1 MSAAISQFS
10 FERLTQILGWPLLD
24 FVWQGVLIA
33 GVAALLLSLCRHAR
47 PQTRYLIA
55 SGAMLLCALLPLAG
69 MLLQAS
75 RPPSLTLSAA
85 LQLLA
90 ETSATTEVQWQDS
103 NLLLSMLAPV
113 LPFLVTLWLSG
124 VTLMLSRYL
133 LGLLWIA
140 RLGSQAGQAT
150 YLSAMGDWQHSA
162 RTLQAR
168 FGIRREVRLLWKTE
182 ILSPMTTGCWRPVI
196 LMPVSLLSGMSPSMI
211 EALLAHELAHIRRWD
226 YLVKLLQNLVQALL
240 FYHPVVWWLGRQMDS
255 ERELIADQLAV
266 AATGQS
272 RELAL
277 ALQSL
282 DQMQMQQQA
291 LALAAHGGDLLSR
304 IRQILRPGP
313 QAWQWKMALPVV
325 LAVVSLML
333 IFQTKVDAV
342 PAADQLVLNQQAH
355 EAALPAKL
363 MINTHSR
370 HVMVLDEASGAV
382 LLQKNADVAVPIA
395 SISKLLTA
403 MVTLDAQLDMQQE
416 LQLSRQDMV
425 GSQQGLTLL
434 KPGLSV
440 TRQQLLELML
450 VPSSN
455 TAAKALGRT
464 YPGGEAALIA
474 AMQRKLQ
481 ALGLHQTS
489 IEEPVGISANNRSSA
504 ADLARLARIA
514 AAYPELQKLSGS
526 PEMKLSLAGKTE
538 RLPSSNPLVGQ
549 ASWDI
554 SLTKTGYSKAAGR
567 CLLLRTKIAGKHWIV
582 VLLNADQFAM
592 RTEDAELIRDAISG
606 AVSASSSASSSASI
620 LDGSAV
626 MAR

>member
-1 MSAAISQFS
+1 MNAAISQFS

-55 SGAMLLCALLPLAG
+55 SGAMLLCALLPLVG
-69 MLLQAS
+69 MVLQAS
-75 RPPSLTLSAA
+75 RPQSLTLSAA
-85 LQLLA
+85 LQLLSDA
-90 ETSATTEVQWQDS
+90 SATTEVQWQDS
-103 NLLLSMLAPV
+103 NLLLSLLAPV

-140 RLGSQAGQAT
+140 RLGSLAGQAD
-150 YLSAMGDWQHSA
+150 YVSAMGDWQQSA
-162 RTLQAR
+162 RSLQTR

-196 LMPVSLLSGMSPSMI
+196 LMPVSLLSGMSPAMI

-240 FYHPVVWWLGRQMDS
+240 FYHPVVWWLGRHMDS

-282 DQMQMQQQA
+282 DQMQMQQKS

-313 QAWQWKMALPVV
+313 QAWQWQMALPVV

-333 IFQTKVDAV
+333 IFQTKVDAGPV
-342 PAADQLVLNQQAH
+342 ADFTVQSRPTR
-355 EAALPAKL
+355 EFALPDKL

-382 LLQKNADVAVPIA
+382 LLQKDADVAVPIA

-425 GSQQGLTLL
+425 GSQQGLTML

-464 YPGGEAALIA
+464 YPGGEPALIA
-474 AMQRKLQ
+474 AIRSKLQ
-481 ALGLHQTS
+481 ALGLQHTS

-504 ADLARLARIA
+504 ADLARLARFA
-514 AAYPELQKLSGS
+514 AGYPELQKLSSS
-526 PEMKLSLAGKTE
+526 PEIKLSLAGKSE
-538 RLPSSNPLVGQ
+538 RLISSNPLVRQ
-549 ASWDI
+549 AGWDI

-567 CLLLRTKIAGKHWIV
+567 CLLLRTKIADKHWIV
-582 VLLNADQFAM
+582 VLLNANQFTM
-592 RTEDAELIRDAISG
+592 RTEDAELIRDALSG
-606 AVSASSSASSSASI
+606 AISSANSASI
-620 LDGSAV
+620 IDGSAV
-626 MAR
+626 MVH